1 VAGRYNMT
9 PEQIKQTWD
18 WLWSIEH
25 KLPLWM
31 RIEVRWRYLVDMW
44 HRGVIWCLERWY
56 GCARPTK

>member
-1 VAGRYNMT
+1 MT